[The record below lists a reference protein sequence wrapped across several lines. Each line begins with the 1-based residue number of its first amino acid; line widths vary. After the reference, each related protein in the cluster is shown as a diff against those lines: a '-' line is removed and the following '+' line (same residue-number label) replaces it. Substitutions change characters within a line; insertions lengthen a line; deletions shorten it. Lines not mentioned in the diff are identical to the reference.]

1 MNVSPYVHG
10 TPEDLAFRRLH
21 SLLLDLNGEYEN
33 TPWWE
38 QSGIEYFKG
47 MWTES
52 KNKTFVDRMLNETE
66 VIPCLWIRKILKSDS
81 FDDAIHDFNRTIK
94 FVSRHTDLINEVRN
108 RVLMLKLLMDDQDI
122 LLSEESLK
130 NEIRELY
137 RNNKS
142 KPLKKSSL
150 RRELYPFLLHQ
161 PQTMSWDEIYE
172 FYNNPVVNKDE
183 VYAAETANWSSVSP
197 WKSRVK
203 VQHYGNARGWTS
215 NLIDSNVDRDG
226 GDRFDMKEQRKLM
239 THYTAPR
246 FSFVMDYFFAG
257 RFQYCL
263 AININTRKAFFAI
276 PMEIEYDDGYYKV
289 PSKRFKPTINSA
301 VQSMQDLLKKTT
313 IRNLIMDNE
322 PAWTSKAFQQFL
334 QDSGIGYHFAV
345 KNNVAQVIETQDGSR
360 LNHSAT
366 APIDRLIRTLRMMN
380 YNLGNAS
387 EIPPNVMKMLIDE
400 YNSSPHSTL
409 SKILKRP
416 VTPNEVNND
425 ERLERKIV
433 SELSRENF
441 IARSRPEYGLLEYCR
456 VFNQASHFDKVKPKL
471 LPGHWRVIGQKNG
484 LIELEQNGN
493 RIRVNRWMIKS

>member
-1 MNVSPYVHG
+1 MNEIPYHYT
-10 TPEDLAFRRLH
+10 TPEYRLMRRLLSIRH
-21 SLLLDLNGEYEN
+21 DLNGEYEN
-33 TPWWE
+33 TDWWE
-38 QSGIEYFKG
+38 LKGIEYFER
-47 MWTES
+47 MWREANDQ
-52 KNKTFVDRMLNETE
+52 KFVNRMLDKTE
-66 VIPCLWIRKILKSDS
+66 VIPCKWMEDVFTSNFAGL
-81 FDDAIHDFNRTIK
+81 AGNMNRVVA
-94 FVSRHTDLINEVRN
+94 FVSRHSDLLNEVRN
-108 RVLMLKLLMDDQDI
+108 RILMLKLLMDDQDI
-122 LLSEESLK
+122 LLAEESLK
-130 NEIRELY
+130 NEILELH
-137 RNNKS
+137 RKTKS

-150 RRELYPFLLHQ
+150 RRELYPFLLRQ
-161 PQTMSWDEIYE
+161 PQTMSWEEIYE
-172 FYNNPVVNKDE
+172 LYKESDDNKDD
-183 VYAAETANWSSVSP
+183 VYDAETANWSSVSP

-203 VQHYGNARGWTS
+203 VQHYGNARRWTS

-276 PMEIEYDDGYYKV
+276 PQEIEYVDGHYKV
-289 PSKRFKPTINSA
+289 PSKRFKPTIASA
-301 VQSMQDLLKKTT
+301 IQSMQDLLKKTI

-334 QDSGIGYHFAV
+334 RESGIGYHFAV
-345 KNNVAQVIETQDGSR
+345 KNNVAEVIETQDGSR

-400 YNSSPHSTL
+400 YNNSPHSTL
-409 SKILKRP
+409 SKIIKRP
-416 VTPNEVNND
+416 VTPNEVTND
-425 ERLERKIV
+425 ERLERIIV

-441 IARSRPEYGLLEYCR
+441 IARSRPEYGLLEHVR

-471 LPGHWRVIGQKNG
+471 LPGHWRVIGTKNG